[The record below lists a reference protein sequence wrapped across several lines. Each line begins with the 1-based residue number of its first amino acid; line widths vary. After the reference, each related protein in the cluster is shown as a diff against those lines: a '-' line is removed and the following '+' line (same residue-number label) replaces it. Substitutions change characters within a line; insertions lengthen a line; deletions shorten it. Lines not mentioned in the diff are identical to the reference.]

1 MEGTIM
7 KRILPVIFMLITS
20 ITVFAQEDTRMLKEG
35 RSWKVLEMFCD
46 RPKYETYTVSG
57 DTVINGKTWK
67 KILKDYQRNDHKSSY
82 TTAAY
87 EEGGKLYG
95 LLGDTPFLMLDFNKQ
110 KGDYLY
116 EGVTYG
122 PVVTDVDYIT
132 VNGVTRKRITFSDF
146 GEDEYLCWVEGIGAT
161 MAIWSGESALTSH
174 MQYFLECYDDGKLI
188 FSYSDFGR
196 PMSVDGVSQDATKSG
211 EKYSI
216 NGMKLQNEPEKG
228 IYIMNGKKFRK

>member
-1 MEGTIM
+1 M

-67 KILKDYQRNDHKSSY
+67 KILIDYQRNDHKSSY

-87 EEGGKLYG
+87 EEDGKLYG
-95 LLGDTPFLMLDFNKQ
+95 LLGDDDPFLMLDFNKQ

-132 VNGVTRKRITFSDF
+132 VNGVTRKRITFSDP
-146 GEDEYLCWVEGIGAT
+146 GDGEYLCWVEGMGAT
-161 MAIWSGESALTSH
+161 MGIWSGFLPASSH
-174 MQYFLECYDDGKLI
+174 MEYFLECYDDGKLT

-196 PMSVDGVSQDATKSG
+196 PMSVDGVSQDKTKKSG

-228 IYIMNGKKFRK
+228 IYIMNGKKIRK

>member
-1 MEGTIM
+1 M

-46 RPKYETYTVSG
+46 QPEYETYTVSG

-67 KILKDYQRNDHKSSY
+67 KILIDYQRNDHKSSY

-95 LLGDTPFLMLDFNKQ
+95 LWGDNPFLMLDFNKQ

-161 MAIWSGESALTSH
+161 MAIWSGESALTSN
-174 MQYFLECYDDGKLI
+174 MEYFLECYDDGKLI

>member
-1 MEGTIM
+1 M

-67 KILKDYQRNDHKSSY
+67 KILKDYQKDDHKSSY

-95 LLGDTPFLMLDFNKQ
+95 LWGDNPFLMLDFNKQ

-161 MAIWSGESALTSH
+161 MAIWSGKSALTSH
-174 MQYFLECYDDGKLI
+174 MQYFL
-188 FSYSDFGR
+188 
-196 PMSVDGVSQDATKSG
+196 
-211 EKYSI
+211 
-216 NGMKLQNEPEKG
+216 
-228 IYIMNGKKFRK
+228 